1 MKQKVITS
9 LKRELA
15 CARPIN
21 ELASLSAAAGAAG
34 GGGILPSW
42 QLFFFVTIDMDI
54 ERKYSLK
61 FSDQA

>member
-34 GGGILPSW
+34 GGILPSW

-54 ERKYSLK
+54 EKK
-61 FSDQA
+61 IFIEI